1 MRNKDTARPGGW
13 QARGRARAAALGG
26 GAVTSILPARD
37 VEVEPALRHDG
48 RVVGAFIRRA
58 GDGRVILRKHV
69 DPTKHMLRQPA
80 AWAIAETHCL
90 RLLQLGGVGVEL
102 LAADGRRWWA
112 STEAFSRHALRIER
126 DVDTQLALPLRWW
139 QADGPDGRQ
148 LSFDFDALLGTA
160 GGAGGA
166 R

>member
-1 MRNKDTARPGGW
+1 MTRYTHGARPELGGN
-13 QARGRARAAALGG
+13 GRAQAAARGG
-26 GAVTSILPARD
+26 GAVSSILPARD

-58 GDGRVILRKHV
+58 KDGRVVLRKHV
-69 DPTKHMLRQPA
+69 NPAAHMLRQPA
-80 AWAIAETHCL
+80 AWAIAEQHYL
-90 RLLQLGGVGVEL
+90 RLLALGGVGVEL

-112 STEAFSRHALRIER
+112 GTEAFARHGLRIER
-126 DVDTQLALPLRWW
+126 DIDVQLALPLRWW

-148 LSFDFDALLGTA
+148 LSFDALLDTA

>member
-1 MRNKDTARPGGW
+1 MRSNQYARPGLGGN
-13 QARGRARAAALGG
+13 GRAQAAARGG

-48 RVVGAFIRRA
+48 RVVGSFVRRA
-58 GDGRVILRKHV
+58 DGRVVLRKHV
-69 DPTKHMLRQPA
+69 TPAVHMLRRPPG
-80 AWAIAETHCL
+80 WAIAEAHYL
-90 RLLQLGGVGVEL
+90 RLLELGGVGVEL

-112 STEAFSRHALRIER
+112 STEAFSRHGLRIER
-126 DVDTQLALPLRWW
+126 DVDTQLALPLARW

-148 LSFDFDALLGTA
+148 LSFDFDALLGTV